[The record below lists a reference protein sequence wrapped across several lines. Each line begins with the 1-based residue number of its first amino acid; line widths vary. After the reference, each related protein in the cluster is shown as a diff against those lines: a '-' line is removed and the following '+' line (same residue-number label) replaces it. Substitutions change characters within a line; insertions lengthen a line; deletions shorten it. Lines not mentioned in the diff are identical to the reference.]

1 MDEIGRELP
10 RRIRK
15 AVAFVAAVTVV
26 AGLLAPRAEAITVP
40 PGFDDQ
46 HVVTVTRA
54 TALAFTPDG
63 RMLATGKDGT
73 VHVVPPGAAPQVA
86 LGIQQKTCF
95 DSERGVLG
103 TAVDP
108 LFAQN
113 HFIYLYYTFK
123 KFGVCD
129 RNTPTAP
136 VNRVSRFVLP
146 DTNVIDPATETVLID
161 NIPSP
166 DGIHNA
172 GDLGFGQ
179 DGYLYASVGDG
190 GCDFRGNSGCA
201 LLNDA
206 ARDLA
211 GLSGKLLRVTRDGAS
226 PPDNPFMAGPDV
238 PCRLTGSTNPP
249 KRCTEIYASGLRNP
263 FRFAFDPG
271 STRLNIN
278 DVGEAKWEEVD
289 RAAPGAD
296 YGWNV
301 REGPCVRDSRTNCGP
316 PPAGMTNP
324 IHSYDHLSGCTS
336 ITSGS
341 FVPGGAWPTQH
352 DGAYVYGDL
361 VCGKLF
367 ELTEQPGGATSVQEF
382 GTGMGN
388 LIDSAFGPHG
398 TTQAL
403 YYISW
408 GQYPNDSIRRISYVG
423 NANRSPEAVADA
435 DPTLGARATPGP
447 VRRR

>member
-1 MDEIGRELP
+1 M
-10 RRIRK
+10 
-15 AVAFVAAVTVV
+15 
-26 AGLLAPRAEAITVP
+26 P

-46 HVVTVTRA
+46 FVTTLTRA

-63 RMLATGKDGT
+63 RMVAPAKDGT
-73 VHVVPPGAAPQVA
+73 FHVVPPGAAPQVA
-86 LGIQQKTCF
+86 LDIRQKTCF

-108 LFAQN
+108 LFTQN
-113 HFIYLYYTFK
+113 RFIYLYYTFK

-129 RNTPTAP
+129 SNTPTAP

-179 DGYLYASVGDG
+179 DGYLYVSVGDG
-190 GCDFRGNSGCA
+190 GCDFRGDSGCF

-226 PPDNPFMAGPDV
+226 PPGNPFMTGPNA
-238 PCRLTGSTNPP
+238 PCRLTGSTNSP

-263 FRFAFDPG
+263 FRFASDPG

-278 DVGEAKWEEVD
+278 DVGAAKWEEVD

-296 YGWNV
+296 FGWNV

-336 ITSGS
+336 ITAGA
-341 FVPGGAWPTQH
+341 FVPGGAWPAQH
-352 DGAYVYGDL
+352 DGAYLYGDL

-367 ELTEQPGGATSVQEF
+367 ELTEQPGGACPCRS
-382 GTGMGN
+382 
-388 LIDSAFGPHG
+388 SGPG
-398 TTQAL
+398 
-403 YYISW
+403 W
-408 GQYPNDSIRRISYVG
+408 
-423 NANRSPEAVADA
+423 
-435 DPTLGARATPGP
+435 AT
-447 VRRR
+447 

>member
-1 MDEIGRELP
+1 M
-10 RRIRK
+10 
-15 AVAFVAAVTVV
+15 
-26 AGLLAPRAEAITVP
+26 
-40 PGFDDQ
+40 
-46 HVVTVTRA
+46 
-54 TALAFTPDG
+54 
-63 RMLATGKDGT
+63 
-73 VHVVPPGAAPQVA
+73 PPGAAPQVA
-86 LGIQQKTCF
+86 LGIRQKTCF

-190 GCDFRGNSGCA
+190 GCDFRGDSGCS

-226 PPDNPFMAGPDV
+226 PPGNPFMAGPDV
-238 PCRLTGSTNPP
+238 PCRLTGSTNPHEALH
-249 KRCTEIYASGLRNP
+249 RDLRQRPPQP
-263 FRFAFDPG
+263 FPVRIRPG
-271 STRLNIN
+271 QHTAQHQRRRRGQVGGGRPRRAGGRLRL
-278 DVGEAKWEEVD
+278 E
-289 RAAPGAD
+289 RARGT
-296 YGWNV
+296 V
-301 REGPCVRDSRTNCGP
+301 RARLAHELR
-316 PPAGMTNP
+316 PPAGRHDQP
-324 IHSYDHLSGCTS
+324 DPLLRPPLRLHLDHLGFVRAGRGVARRSTTARTCTE
-336 ITSGS
+336 TSCAES
-341 FVPGGAWPTQH
+341 
-352 DGAYVYGDL
+352 
-361 VCGKLF
+361 
-367 ELTEQPGGATSVQEF
+367 S
-382 GTGMGN
+382 
-388 LIDSAFGPHG
+388 S
-398 TTQAL
+398 
-403 YYISW
+403 S
-408 GQYPNDSIRRISYVG
+408 
-423 NANRSPEAVADA
+423 
-435 DPTLGARATPGP
+435 
-447 VRRR
+447 